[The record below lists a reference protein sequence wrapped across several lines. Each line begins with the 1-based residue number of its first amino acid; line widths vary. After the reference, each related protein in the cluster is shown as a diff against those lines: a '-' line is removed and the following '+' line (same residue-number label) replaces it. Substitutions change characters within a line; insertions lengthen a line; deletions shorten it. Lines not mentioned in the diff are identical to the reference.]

1 MTNDRTTG
9 SIAERRLSRK
19 PTNNA
24 TSQNRYGKRP
34 HQRVGLSTAPK
45 CFSCIVTIGR
55 KLAGNLLSGVTHGAL
70 FLVVIREGLQISI
83 GGRYYATLRNEVW
96 IGMMKSIDVVAAI
109 IEQQGKILL
118 ARRPGSGDQ
127 AGLWE
132 FPGGKVDANESQPAA
147 LTRELEE
154 ELAIKAVVG
163 DYVASHQREVSG
175 RIIHLHAWHVSEF
188 SGELTNLCHSE
199 LVWCLPAEAFDYPLA
214 PADIPL
220 LNTFMAL
227 HGARLKGSC

>member
-1 MTNDRTTG
+1 M
-9 SIAERRLSRK
+9 
-19 PTNNA
+19 A
-24 TSQNRYGKRP
+24 TM
-34 HQRVGLSTAPK
+34 
-45 CFSCIVTIGR
+45 GR
-55 KLAGNLLSGVTHGAL
+55 KLAGSASSGGTHGDL
-70 FLVVIREGLQISI
+70 FLFIIREELQII
-83 GGRYYATLRNEVW
+83 FGGAYYATPIDKERTG
-96 IGMMKSIDVVAAI
+96 IMKTIDVVAAI
-109 IEQQGKILL
+109 IEQDGKILL
-118 ARRPGSGDQ
+118 ARRPESGDQ

-147 LTRELEE
+147 LARELEE

-188 SGELTNLCHSE
+188 SGELTALCHSE

-220 LNTFMAL
+220 LKAFIAL
-227 HGARLKGSC
+227 RDARLKDSC